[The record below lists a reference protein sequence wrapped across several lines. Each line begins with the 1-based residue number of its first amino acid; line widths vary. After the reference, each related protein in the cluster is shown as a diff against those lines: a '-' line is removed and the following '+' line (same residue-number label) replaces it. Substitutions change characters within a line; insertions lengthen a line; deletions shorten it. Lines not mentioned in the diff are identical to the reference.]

1 MSAAFM
7 VFVATYGA
15 ISSFDLLPHVIG
27 IVGLVIGFVPLAM
40 SHQRGGV
47 LPLISA
53 SHR

>member
-27 IVGLVIGFVPLAM
+27 IVGLVIGFVPMAM
-40 SHQRGGV
+40 SHQRGDV
-47 LPLISA
+47 MP
-53 SHR
+53 